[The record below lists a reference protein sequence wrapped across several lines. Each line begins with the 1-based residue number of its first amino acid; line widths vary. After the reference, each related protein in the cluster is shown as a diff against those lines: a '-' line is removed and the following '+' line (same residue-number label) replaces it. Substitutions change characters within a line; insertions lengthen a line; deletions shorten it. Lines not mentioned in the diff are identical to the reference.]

1 MLVNLNSKSL
11 MPLSCFFLFSPSHRT
26 PSDTTSPYIP
36 ASSVFKMR
44 EQEKVP
50 GGCLT
55 QRAERWAKGPEEE
68 LYPWTMGLNT

>member
-1 MLVNLNSKSL
+1 
-11 MPLSCFFLFSPSHRT
+11 MPQSYFFLFYIYRT
-26 PSDTTSPYIP
+26 PSDTTSPYIL

-55 QRAERWAKGPEEE
+55 QRVEKWVKDPADE
-68 LYPWTMGLNT
+68 LFPWTMELST